1 MKELYRTFVSPL
13 EASCNETECRSMGQE
28 SRLVIVELIMYWS
41 TVTWLRVKERS
52 NGFSDVKL
60 GKESS
65 VGPT

>member
-1 MKELYRTFVSPL
+1 M
-13 EASCNETECRSMGQE
+13 
-28 SRLVIVELIMYWS
+28 VIVELIMYWS